1 MGSEKTEK
9 MPNEALADDEQVAAD
24 EQKVTELLDEEI
36 FGRGTFFLNRPG
48 TMRRR
53 RRSSRRDNAELFDA
67 ELEELVDFFRRPF
80 RRRRRSSMMPKQ
92 LVDKAELVDD
102 DLEELV
108 DPFFLRPFRRR
119 RRSSMMPKQLVD
131 KAELVDDD
139 LEELVDFFR
148 RPF

>member
-53 RRSSRRDNAELFDA
+53 RRSSRRDNAERFDA

-92 LVDKAELVDD
+92 LVDKAELFDD
-102 DLEELV
+102 ELEEV
-108 DPFFLRPFRRR
+108 DHFFFRPFRRR
-119 RRSSMMPKQLVD
+119 RHSS
-131 KAELVDDD
+131 
-139 LEELVDFFR
+139 R
-148 RPF
+148 RRT